1 MRREIMKDRI
11 KDVRLYD
18 QVVFK
23 TVNMVISRC
32 CLGDDDTDLFLSAC
46 RTCSTLLFPHSIN
59 QILNL

>member
-32 CLGDDDTDLFLSAC
+32 CLGDDGTDLFLSAC
-46 RTCSTLLFPHSIN
+46 RTCSPLLFPHSIN